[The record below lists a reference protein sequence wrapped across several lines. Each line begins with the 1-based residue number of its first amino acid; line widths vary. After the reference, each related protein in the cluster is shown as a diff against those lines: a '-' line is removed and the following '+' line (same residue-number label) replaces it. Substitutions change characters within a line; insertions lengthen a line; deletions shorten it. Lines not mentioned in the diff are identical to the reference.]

1 MVLYFSIV
9 GDYSWDEKI
18 LFCGT
23 RRQWAMCTASAQSA
37 AISTF
42 TLTFWVFQIPHR
54 IRYSPYR
61 SKNEARATNKP
72 QTDFIEFTQNAAIF
86 IWHPFQFIHI
96 IPVIVD
102 DTTGRTY
109 KTLHCKVISTSSPLV
124 CRYRCGYGLGKES
137 VTKKK
142 YDRHQPQY
150 LYSTTTTSFTL
161 CLSTH
166 WSWCYF
172 SIINFH
178 NDDDDDFY
186 GNNTITNEFGTGS
199 VRFPCHRHHHDC
211 TRTHQLRSLPLPVL
225 FLSNTKLN
233 GNDWCM
239 VIIHKIEYY

>member
-1 MVLYFSIV
+1 
-9 GDYSWDEKI
+9 
-18 LFCGT
+18 
-23 RRQWAMCTASAQSA
+23 MCTASAQSA

-178 NDDDDDFY
+178 NDDDDDF
-186 GNNTITNEFGTGS
+186 
-199 VRFPCHRHHHDC
+199 
-211 TRTHQLRSLPLPVL
+211 
-225 FLSNTKLN
+225 
-233 GNDWCM
+233 M
-239 VIIHKIEYY
+239 VIIPSPTSLVPVVSGFHATATTTTAHARTNCDHCHYQYYSYPTQN